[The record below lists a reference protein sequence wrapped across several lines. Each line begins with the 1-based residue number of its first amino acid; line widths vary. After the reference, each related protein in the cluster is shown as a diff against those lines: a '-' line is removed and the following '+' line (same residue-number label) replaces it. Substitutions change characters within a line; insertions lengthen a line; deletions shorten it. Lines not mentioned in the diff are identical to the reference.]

1 MAVLNNLFKF
11 IIQNSHFSNQKSDFL
26 SKLNYFDEIL
36 SEFHEHAPN
45 VKNFQF
51 LEKKD
56 PIFRKIRENFGNVP
70 IIQKIIQNYSV
81 VSLTEMQKPYMRS
94 RMRHNS
100 TKPGNLVSK
109 RNKIYIHLHCCKQ
122 SWSRKY

>member
-1 MAVLNNLFKF
+1 MKIGIFLWNL
-11 IIQNSHFSNQKSDFL
+11 
-26 SKLNYFDEIL
+26 DEIL

-56 PIFRKIRENFGNVP
+56 QIFRKIRENFGNVQ

-81 VSLTEMQKPYMRS
+81 VSLLPTPS
-94 RMRHNS
+94 
-100 TKPGNLVSK
+100 
-109 RNKIYIHLHCCKQ
+109 
-122 SWSRKY
+122 